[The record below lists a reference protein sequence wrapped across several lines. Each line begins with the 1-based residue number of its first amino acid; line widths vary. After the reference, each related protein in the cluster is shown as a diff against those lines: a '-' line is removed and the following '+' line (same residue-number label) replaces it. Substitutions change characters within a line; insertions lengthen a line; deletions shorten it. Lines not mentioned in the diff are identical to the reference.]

1 MASDRAQILITAVD
15 QTRTAL
21 DGIRNNLG
29 RLGDETRRVQGLLAG
44 LGVSLTLGAFAAL
57 VKGAIDSADELNKLS
72 QKIGISVEALSTLQ
86 FAAQLSDVGLDTLK
100 TGLKGLSANLT
111 EARSGLGEG
120 ADLFQA
126 LGISVE
132 DAAGNLKS
140 SDTILLEIA
149 DRFAS
154 FEDGAT
160 KTALAVKLFG
170 KSGMD
175 MIPFLNQGSSGIR
188 ALMQE
193 AERLGLK
200 LSTETAQAAEAFND
214 NLTALKA
221 SSSGLGI
228 TLATEL
234 LAPLRVVTD
243 AIREGQGEATGFAAI
258 LGGALKTTL
267 EAILVL
273 GVNVAYVF
281 KSMGTEIGGMA
292 AQLTA
297 LARLDIR
304 GFKAIG
310 EAMREDAVKARAE
323 VDALSARILNPPQAQ
338 SLGSAGP
345 APSSPAAGNTGAATE
360 DMQRLAC
367 VLSGGE
373 WRGGRCIK
381 KGAEAKDTGNSSGA
395 ARLAVLK
402 AQADAEFRLLKT
414 GLDQQKAA
422 LDRALDDRLVSIRDY
437 YAQKTRLEQAAID
450 EDISRKTEE
459 RSAQQ
464 QMANGKN
471 AGGKDEA
478 TRLRAM
484 AEVKKLDGE
493 IAVLAQQR
501 GEIEVANAH
510 TAANAERQLANE
522 LARVRDR
529 LAEVRGGTGGES
541 TRARLQREY
550 QPLIDQLQRMGD
562 TAGTQDV
569 ARLIDVE
576 SDLAE
581 LARFERQYQA
591 ATERLS
597 LKGRELQVQKDAG
610 LITET
615 QMRQTLLGLQAETA
629 REVEA
634 LIPKMEQLAQSTG
647 SEEAVNRVARLK
659 IEIASLKT
667 VTDEVAVRIN
677 GDTQNA
683 FATMFEQIGSGAK
696 SAKDAFADFA
706 RSVLASINRIASQKL
721 AESLFGAMGGGGGSG
736 GNGGLGA
743 FISGLFK
750 GFATGGLVSGP
761 GTSTSDSI
769 PARLSAGEYVLRAA
783 AVRRLGVDFL
793 HALNGGL
800 SVPRWQG
807 LRLAFAEGGLVPP
820 ATPATPGNGAGQA
833 VRIVNV
839 IDPSLAADYLT
850 SPAGEKSILNI
861 LSRNGSAVR
870 EILR

>member
-21 DGIRNNLG
+21 DSIRNNLG

-111 EARSGLGEG
+111 EARAGLGEG
-120 ADLFQA
+120 AALFQA

-132 DAAGNLKS
+132 DTAGNLKS

-175 MIPFLNQGSSGIR
+175 MIPFLNQGASGIR

-200 LSTETAQAAEAFND
+200 LSTETAQVAEAFND

-221 SSSGLGI
+221 STSGLGI
-228 TLATEL
+228 SLATEL

-323 VDALSARILNPPQAQ
+323 VDALSARILNPPQARQ
-338 SLGSAGP
+338 AGP
-345 APSSPAAGNTGAATE
+345 ASSSPAAGNSGAATE
-360 DMQRLAC
+360 DMQRMAC

-381 KGAEAKDTGNSSGA
+381 KGAETKDNSA

-422 LDRALDDRLVSIRDY
+422 LERALDDRLVSIRDY

-450 EDISRKTEE
+450 EDVSRKTEE
-459 RSAQQ
+459 RNAQQ
-464 QMANGKN
+464 QIARSGR
-471 AGGKDEA
+471 DEA

-484 AEVKKLDGE
+484 AEIKKLDGE

-501 GEIEVANAH
+501 GEIEVANSHA
-510 TAANAERQLANE
+510 AANAERQLANE

-529 LAEVRGGTGGES
+529 LAEVRGGNGGDS

-550 QPLIDQLQRMGD
+550 QPLIEQLQRMGD

-581 LARFERQYQA
+581 LARFERQYQI

-597 LKGRELQVQKDAG
+597 LRGRELQVQKEAG

-683 FATMFEQIGSGAK
+683 FAAMFEQIGSGAK

-736 GNGGLGA
+736 GFGA

-807 LRLAFAEGGLVPP
+807 VRLAFAEGGLVPP
-820 ATPATPGNGAGQA
+820 AAPASTGGGAGQA

>member
-1 MASDRAQILITAVD
+1 M
-15 QTRTAL
+15 
-21 DGIRNNLG
+21 
-29 RLGDETRRVQGLLAG
+29 
-44 LGVSLTLGAFAAL
+44 
-57 VKGAIDSADELNKLS
+57 
-72 QKIGISVEALSTLQ
+72 
-86 FAAQLSDVGLDTLK
+86 
-100 TGLKGLSANLT
+100 
-111 EARSGLGEG
+111 
-120 ADLFQA
+120 
-126 LGISVE
+126 
-132 DAAGNLKS
+132 
-140 SDTILLEIA
+140 
-149 DRFAS
+149 
-154 FEDGAT
+154 
-160 KTALAVKLFG
+160 
-170 KSGMD
+170 
-175 MIPFLNQGSSGIR
+175 
-188 ALMQE
+188 
-193 AERLGLK
+193 
-200 LSTETAQAAEAFND
+200 
-214 NLTALKA
+214 
-221 SSSGLGI
+221 
-228 TLATEL
+228 
-234 LAPLRVVTD
+234 
-243 AIREGQGEATGFAAI
+243 
-258 LGGALKTTL
+258 
-267 EAILVL
+267 
-273 GVNVAYVF
+273 
-281 KSMGTEIGGMA
+281 
-292 AQLTA
+292 
-297 LARLDIR
+297 
-304 GFKAIG
+304 
-310 EAMREDAVKARAE
+310 
-323 VDALSARILNPPQAQ
+323 
-338 SLGSAGP
+338 
-345 APSSPAAGNTGAATE
+345 
-360 DMQRLAC
+360 AC

-381 KGAEAKDTGNSSGA
+381 KGAEAKDNSA

-402 AQADAEFRLLKT
+402 AQADAEFRLLKI

-437 YAQKTRLEQAAID
+437 YAQRTRLEQAAID
-450 EDISRKTEE
+450 EDISRKTQE
-459 RSAQQ
+459 RNAQQ
-464 QMANGKN
+464 QMAR
-471 AGGKDEA
+471 GGKDEA

-510 TAANAERQLANE
+510 AAANAERQLANE
-522 LARVRDR
+522 LSRVRDR
-529 LAEVRGGTGGES
+529 LAEVSSGAGGDS

-550 QPLIDQLQRMGD
+550 QPLIEQLQRMGD

-581 LARFERQYQA
+581 LARFERQYQI

-597 LKGRELQVQKDAG
+597 LRGRELQVQKEAG

-721 AESLFGAMGGGGGSG
+721 AESLFGAMGGGGSSG
-736 GNGGLGA
+736 GFGA

-807 LRLAFAEGGLVPP
+807 VRLAFAEGGLVPP
-820 ATPATPGNGAGQA
+820 AAPATTGGGAGQA

>member
-120 ADLFQA
+120 AALFQA
-126 LGISVE
+126 LSISVE
-132 DAAGNLKS
+132 DTAGNLKS

-175 MIPFLNQGSSGIR
+175 MIPFLNQGSAGIR
-188 ALMQE
+188 ALTAE
-193 AERLGLK
+193 AEQLGLK
-200 LSTETAQAAEAFND
+200 LTTQTAQAAEAFND

-221 SSSGLGI
+221 STSGLGI
-228 TLATEL
+228 SLATEL

-310 EAMREDAVKARAE
+310 EAMREDAAKARAE
-323 VDALSARILNPPQAQ
+323 VDALSARILNPPQARP
-338 SLGSAGP
+338 AGP
-345 APSSPAAGNTGAATE
+345 APTTPTAGNTGAATE
-360 DMQRLAC
+360 DMQRMAC

-373 WRGGRCIK
+373 WRGGRCVK
-381 KGAEAKDTGNSSGA
+381 KGAEAKDNSA
-395 ARLAVLK
+395 ARLAALN

-484 AEVKKLDGE
+484 AEVKKFDGE

-510 TAANAERQLANE
+510 AAANAERQLANE

-529 LAEVRGGTGGES
+529 LAEVRGGSGGDS

-550 QPLIDQLQRMGD
+550 QPLIEQLQRMGD

-581 LARFERQYQA
+581 LSRFERQYQI

-597 LKGRELQVQKDAG
+597 LRGRELQVQKEAG

-721 AESLFGAMGGGGGSG
+721 AESLFGAIGSGGGSG
-736 GNGGLGA
+736 GFGA

-769 PARLSAGEYVLRAA
+769 PARLSAGEYVLRAE
-783 AVRRLGVDFL
+783 AVRRVGVDFL

-800 SVPRWQG
+800 SAPRWSG
-807 LRLAFAEGGLVPP
+807 PRLAFADGGLVPEVAQASAVAP
-820 ATPATPGNGAGQA
+820 SQA

-839 IDPSLAADYLT
+839 IDPGMAADYLN
-850 SPAGEKSILNI
+850 SAAGEKTILNV

-870 EILR
+870 ELLR

>member
-120 ADLFQA
+120 AALFQA

-132 DAAGNLKS
+132 GTAGNLKS

-188 ALMQE
+188 ALVQE

-228 TLATEL
+228 SLATEL

-310 EAMREDAVKARAE
+310 EAMREDAAKARAD
-323 VDALSARILNPPQAQ
+323 VDALSARILNPPQARP
-338 SLGSAGP
+338 AGP
-345 APSSPAAGNTGAATE
+345 APSSPTAGNAGAATE
-360 DMQRLAC
+360 DMQRMAC

-381 KGAEAKDTGNSSGA
+381 KGAEAKDNSA

-484 AEVKKLDGE
+484 TEVKKLDGE

-510 TAANAERQLANE
+510 AAANAERQLANE
-522 LARVRDR
+522 LSRVRDR
-529 LAEVRGGTGGES
+529 LAEVSSGAGGDS

-550 QPLIDQLQRMGD
+550 QPLIEQLQRMGD

-581 LARFERQYQA
+581 LARFERQYQI

-597 LKGRELQVQKDAG
+597 LRGRELQVQKEAG

-696 SAKDAFADFA
+696 SAKDAFSDFA

-736 GNGGLGA
+736 GFGA

-769 PARLSAGEYVLRAA
+769 PARLSAGEYVLRAE
-783 AVRRLGVDFL
+783 AVRRVGADFL

-800 SVPRWQG
+800 FVPRWSG
-807 LRLAFAEGGLVPP
+807 PRLAFAEGGLVPEIAQAP
-820 ATPATPGNGAGQA
+820 AAAPSQS

-839 IDPSLAADYLT
+839 IDPGMAADYLN
-850 SPAGEKSILNI
+850 SAAGEKTILNV

-870 EILR
+870 ELLR

>member
-86 FAAQLSDVGLDTLK
+86 FAAQLSDVGLQSLQM
-100 TGLKGLSANLT
+100 GLKKLSENAT
-111 EARSGLGEG
+111 EASAGLGEG
-120 ADLFQA
+120 AQTFAA
-126 LGISVE
+126 LGVSVK
-132 DAAGNLKS
+132 DAAGNLKAT
-140 SDTILLEIA
+140 DDLLLEIA
-149 DRFAS
+149 DRFAG

-214 NLTALKA
+214 NLTALKV
-221 SSSGLGI
+221 STSGLGI

-243 AIREGQGEATGFAAI
+243 AIREGQGEATGFAVI

-310 EAMREDAVKARAE
+310 EAMREDAAKARAE
-323 VDALSARILNPPQAQ
+323 VDALSARILNPPQTRP
-338 SLGSAGP
+338 AGP
-345 APSSPAAGNTGAATE
+345 APTTPTAGNTGAATE
-360 DMQRLAC
+360 DMQRMAC

-373 WRGGRCIK
+373 WRGGRCVK
-381 KGAEAKDTGNSSGA
+381 KGAEAKDNSA

-414 GLDQQKAA
+414 GLDQQKTA

-464 QMANGKN
+464 QMAR
-471 AGGKDEA
+471 GGKDEV

-510 TAANAERQLANE
+510 AAANAERQLATE

-529 LAEVRGGTGGES
+529 LAEVRGGTVGDS

-550 QPLIDQLQRMGD
+550 QPLIEQLQRMGD

-581 LARFERQYQA
+581 LARFERQYQI

-597 LKGRELQVQKDAG
+597 LRGRELQVQKEAG

-629 REVEA
+629 REIEA

-721 AESLFGAMGGGGGSG
+721 AESLFGAMGGGGSG
-736 GNGGLGA
+736 GFGA

-769 PARLSAGEYVLRAA
+769 PARLSAGEYVLRAE
-783 AVRRLGVDFL
+783 AVRRVGVDFL

-800 SVPRWQG
+800 SAPRWSG
-807 LRLAFAEGGLVPP
+807 PRLAFADGGLVPEV
-820 ATPATPGNGAGQA
+820 AQA
-833 VRIVNV
+833 SAAAPSQSVRIVNV
-839 IDPSLAADYLT
+839 IDPGMAADYLN
-850 SPAGEKSILNI
+850 SAAGEKTILNV

-870 EILR
+870 ELLR

>member
-111 EARSGLGEG
+111 EARAGLGEG
-120 ADLFQA
+120 AAIFQA

-323 VDALSARILNPPQAQ
+323 VDALSAHILNPPQARP
-338 SLGSAGP
+338 AGP
-345 APSSPAAGNTGAATE
+345 VPTTPTAGNMGVATE
-360 DMQRLAC
+360 DMQRMAC

-381 KGAEAKDTGNSSGA
+381 KGAEAKDNSA

-450 EDISRKTEE
+450 EDVSRKTEE
-459 RSAQQ
+459 RTAQQ
-464 QMANGKN
+464 QMARS
-471 AGGKDEA
+471 GKDEA

-510 TAANAERQLANE
+510 AAANAERQLANE
-522 LARVRDR
+522 LSRVRDR
-529 LAEVRGGTGGES
+529 LAEVSSGAGGDS

-550 QPLIDQLQRMGD
+550 QPLIEQLQRMGD

-581 LARFERQYQA
+581 LARFERQYQI

-597 LKGRELQVQKDAG
+597 LRGRELQVQKEAG
-610 LITET
+610 LITES

-659 IEIASLKT
+659 IEIASLKA

-721 AESLFGAMGGGGGSG
+721 AESLFGAIGSGGGSG
-736 GNGGLGA
+736 GFGA

-783 AVRRLGVDFL
+783 AVRRVGVDFL

-800 SVPRWQG
+800 SAPRWSG
-807 LRLAFAEGGLVPP
+807 PRLAFADGGLVPEV
-820 ATPATPGNGAGQA
+820 AQA
-833 VRIVNV
+833 SAAAPSQSVRIVNV
-839 IDPSLAADYLT
+839 IDPGMAADYLN
-850 SPAGEKSILNI
+850 SAAGEKTILNV

-870 EILR
+870 ELLR

>member
-1 MASDRAQILITAVD
+1 MASDRAQILITAID

-120 ADLFQA
+120 AALFQA
-126 LGISVE
+126 LGVSVE
-132 DAAGNLKS
+132 DTAGNLKS

-175 MIPFLNQGSSGIR
+175 MIPFLNQGASGIR

-228 TLATEL
+228 SLATEL

-310 EAMREDAVKARAE
+310 EAMREDAAKARAE
-323 VDALSARILNPPQAQ
+323 VDALSARILNPPQVRP
-338 SLGSAGP
+338 AGP
-345 APSSPAAGNTGAATE
+345 APATPTARNTGAATE
-360 DMQRLAC
+360 DMQRVAC

-381 KGAEAKDTGNSSGA
+381 KGAEEKDNSA

-402 AQADAEFRLLKT
+402 AQADAEFRLLKA

-437 YAQKTRLEQAAID
+437 YAQKTHLEQAAID
-450 EDISRKTEE
+450 EDVSRKTQE
-459 RSAQQ
+459 RNAQQ
-464 QMANGKN
+464 QIARS
-471 AGGKDEA
+471 GKDEA

-510 TAANAERQLANE
+510 AAANAERQLANE

-529 LAEVRGGTGGES
+529 LAEVRGGTGGDS

-550 QPLIDQLQRMGD
+550 QPLIEQLQRMGD

-581 LARFERQYQA
+581 LARFERQYQI

-597 LKGRELQVQKDAG
+597 LRGRELQVQKEAG
-610 LITET
+610 LITES

-629 REVEA
+629 TEVEA

-667 VTDEVAVRIN
+667 VTDEVVVRIN

-696 SAKDAFADFA
+696 TAKDAFADFA

-721 AESLFGAMGGGGGSG
+721 AESLFGTIGGGGGSG
-736 GNGGLGA
+736 GSGGLGA

-807 LRLAFAEGGLVPP
+807 VRLAFAGGGLVPP
-820 ATPATPGNGAGQA
+820 AAPSTTGGGAGQA

>member
-21 DGIRNNLG
+21 DSIRNNLG

-120 ADLFQA
+120 AALFQA

-132 DAAGNLKS
+132 GTAGNLKS

-188 ALMQE
+188 ALVQE

-281 KSMGTEIGGMA
+281 KSMGNEIGGMA

-323 VDALSARILNPPQAQ
+323 VDALSAHILNPPQARP
-338 SLGSAGP
+338 AGP
-345 APSSPAAGNTGAATE
+345 APTTPTAGNTGAASE
-360 DMQRLAC
+360 DMQRMAC

-381 KGAEAKDTGNSSGA
+381 KGAEAKDNSA

-510 TAANAERQLANE
+510 AAANAERQLANE

-529 LAEVRGGTGGES
+529 LAEVRGGTGGDS

-550 QPLIDQLQRMGD
+550 QPLIEQLQRMGD

-581 LARFERQYQA
+581 LARFERQYQI

-597 LKGRELQVQKDAG
+597 LRGRELQVQKDAG

-706 RSVLASINRIASQKL
+706 RSVLASISRIASQKL
-721 AESLFGAMGGGGGSG
+721 AESLFGAMGGGGG
-736 GNGGLGA
+736 NGGFGA

-783 AVRRLGVDFL
+783 VVRRLGVDFL

-807 LRLAFAEGGLVPP
+807 VRLAFAEGGLVPP
-820 ATPATPGNGAGQA
+820 AAPATSGSGAGQA

>member
-21 DGIRNNLG
+21 DSIRNNLG

-120 ADLFQA
+120 AALFQA

-132 DAAGNLKS
+132 DTAGNLKS

-292 AQLTA
+292 AQLAA

-304 GFKAIG
+304 GFNAIG
-310 EAMREDAVKARAE
+310 EAMREDAAKARAE
-323 VDALSARILNPPQAQ
+323 VDALSARILNPPQAR
-338 SLGSAGP
+338 SVGP
-345 APSSPAAGNTGAATE
+345 APTTPTAGNTGAATE
-360 DMQRLAC
+360 DMQRMAC

-373 WRGGRCIK
+373 WRGGRCLK
-381 KGAEAKDTGNSSGA
+381 KGAEAKDNSA
-395 ARLAVLK
+395 VRLAVLK

-450 EDISRKTEE
+450 EDISRKTQE
-459 RSAQQ
+459 RNAQQ
-464 QMANGKN
+464 QMARS
-471 AGGKDEA
+471 GKDEA

-510 TAANAERQLANE
+510 AAANAERQLANE
-522 LARVRDR
+522 LSRVRDR
-529 LAEVRGGTGGES
+529 LAEVSSGAGGDS

-550 QPLIDQLQRMGD
+550 QPLIEQLQRMGD

-581 LARFERQYQA
+581 LARFERQYQT

-597 LKGRELQVQKDAG
+597 LRGRELQVQKEAG

-736 GNGGLGA
+736 GFGA

-807 LRLAFAEGGLVPP
+807 VRLAFAEGGLVPP
-820 ATPATPGNGAGQA
+820 AAPATTGGGAGQA

>member
-86 FAAQLSDVGLDTLK
+86 FAAQLSDVGLQSLQM
-100 TGLKGLSANLT
+100 GLKKLSENAT
-111 EARSGLGEG
+111 EASAGLGEG
-120 ADLFQA
+120 AQTFAA
-126 LGISVE
+126 LGVSVK
-132 DAAGNLKS
+132 DAAGNLKAT
-140 SDTILLEIA
+140 DDLLLEIA
-149 DRFAS
+149 DRFAG

-221 SSSGLGI
+221 STSGLGI

-243 AIREGQGEATGFAAI
+243 AIREGQGEATGFAVI

-310 EAMREDAVKARAE
+310 EAMREDAAKARAE
-323 VDALSARILNPPQAQ
+323 VDALSARILNPPQTRP
-338 SLGSAGP
+338 AGP
-345 APSSPAAGNTGAATE
+345 APTTPTAGNTGAATE
-360 DMQRLAC
+360 DMQRMAC

-373 WRGGRCIK
+373 WRGGRCVK
-381 KGAEAKDTGNSSGA
+381 KGAEAKDNSA

-414 GLDQQKAA
+414 GLDQQKTA

-464 QMANGKN
+464 QMAR
-471 AGGKDEA
+471 GGKDEV

-510 TAANAERQLANE
+510 AAANAERQLATE

-529 LAEVRGGTGGES
+529 LAEVRGGTVGDS

-550 QPLIDQLQRMGD
+550 QPLIEQLQRMGD

-581 LARFERQYQA
+581 LARFERQYQI

-597 LKGRELQVQKDAG
+597 LRGRELQVQKEAG

-629 REVEA
+629 REIEA

-721 AESLFGAMGGGGGSG
+721 AESLFGAMGGGGSG
-736 GNGGLGA
+736 GFGA

-769 PARLSAGEYVLRAA
+769 PARLSAGEYVLRAE
-783 AVRRLGVDFL
+783 AVRRVGVDFL

-800 SVPRWQG
+800 SAPRWSG
-807 LRLAFAEGGLVPP
+807 PRLAFADGGLVPEV
-820 ATPATPGNGAGQA
+820 AQA
-833 VRIVNV
+833 SAAAPSQSVRIVNV
-839 IDPSLAADYLT
+839 IDPGMAADYLN
-850 SPAGEKSILNI
+850 SAAGEKTILNV

-870 EILR
+870 ELLR

>member
-72 QKIGISVEALSTLQ
+72 QKIGISVESLSTLQ

-111 EARSGLGEG
+111 EARAGLGEG
-120 ADLFQA
+120 AALFQA

-132 DAAGNLKS
+132 DTAGNLKS

-200 LSTETAQAAEAFND
+200 LSTETAQVAEAFND

-228 TLATEL
+228 SLATEL

-304 GFKAIG
+304 GFAAIG
-310 EAMREDAVKARAE
+310 EAMREDAAKARAE
-323 VDALSARILNPPQAQ
+323 VDALSARILNPPQAKPAAPAPA
-338 SLGSAGP
+338 GGP
-345 APSSPAAGNTGAATE
+345 ATGTATE
-360 DMQRLAC
+360 DMQRMAC

-373 WRGGRCIK
+373 WSNGRCVK
-381 KGAEAKDTGNSSGA
+381 NGAEAKDNTA

-437 YAQKTRLEQAAID
+437 YARKTSLEQAAID
-450 EDISRKTEE
+450 EDIARKTEE
-459 RSAQQ
+459 RNAQQ
-464 QMANGKN
+464 QMAR
-471 AGGKDEA
+471 GGKDEA

-510 TAANAERQLANE
+510 AAANAERQLANE

-529 LAEVRGGTGGES
+529 LAEVRGGTGGDS

-550 QPLIDQLQRMGD
+550 QPLIEQLQRMGD

-581 LARFERQYQA
+581 LARFERQYQV

-597 LKGRELQVQKDAG
+597 LRGRELEVQKDAG

-807 LRLAFAEGGLVPP
+807 VRLAFAEGGLVPP
-820 ATPATPGNGAGQA
+820 VAPSTSGNGAGQA

>member
-100 TGLKGLSANLT
+100 TGLKGLSANVT
-111 EARSGLGEG
+111 EARAGLGEG
-120 ADLFQA
+120 AALFQA
-126 LGISVE
+126 LSISVE
-132 DAAGNLKS
+132 DTAGNLKS

-228 TLATEL
+228 SLATEL

-310 EAMREDAVKARAE
+310 EAMREDAAKARAE
-323 VDALSARILNPPQAQ
+323 VDALSTRILNPPQARP
-338 SLGSAGP
+338 AGP
-345 APSSPAAGNTGAATE
+345 VPTTPTAGNTGAATE
-360 DMQRLAC
+360 DMQRMAC

-373 WRGGRCIK
+373 WRSGRCIK
-381 KGAEAKDTGNSSGA
+381 KGAEAKESGNSSGA

-450 EDISRKTEE
+450 EDVSRKTEE
-459 RSAQQ
+459 RNAQQ
-464 QMANGKN
+464 QMARS
-471 AGGKDEA
+471 GKDEA

-510 TAANAERQLANE
+510 AAANAERQLANE

-529 LAEVRGGTGGES
+529 LAEVSSGAGGDS

-550 QPLIDQLQRMGD
+550 QPLFEQLQRMGD
-562 TAGTQDV
+562 TAGTKDV

-581 LARFERQYQA
+581 LARFERQYQI

-597 LKGRELQVQKDAG
+597 LRGRELQVQKEAG

-721 AESLFGAMGGGGGSG
+721 AESLFGAMGGGGG
-736 GNGGLGA
+736 NGGFGA

-807 LRLAFAEGGLVPP
+807 VRLAFAEGGLVPP
-820 ATPATPGNGAGQA
+820 VAPATTGGGAGQA

>member
-111 EARSGLGEG
+111 EARAGLGEG
-120 ADLFQA
+120 AALFQA

-132 DAAGNLKS
+132 DSAGNLKS

-188 ALMQE
+188 ALMLE

-221 SSSGLGI
+221 STSGLGI

-267 EAILVL
+267 ETILVL

-292 AQLTA
+292 AQLSA

-304 GFKAIG
+304 GFAAIG
-310 EAMREDAVKARAE
+310 EAMREDAIKARAE
-323 VDALSARILNPPQAQ
+323 VDALSARILNPPQTK
-338 SLGSAGP
+338 
-345 APSSPAAGNTGAATE
+345 PAAASSATPTAGAATE
-360 DMQRLAC
+360 DMQRMAC

-373 WRGGRCIK
+373 WRGGRCVK
-381 KGAEAKDTGNSSGA
+381 KGAEAKDNSA

-402 AQADAEFRLLKT
+402 AQADAEFRLLKV

-450 EDISRKTEE
+450 EDMARKTEE
-459 RSAQQ
+459 RAAQQ
-464 QMANGKN
+464 QMARN
-471 AGGKDEA
+471 GKDEA

-501 GEIEVANAH
+501 GEIELANAH
-510 TAANAERQLANE
+510 AAANAERQLATE

-529 LAEVRGGTGGES
+529 LAEVRGGTGGDS

-550 QPLIDQLQRMGD
+550 QPLIEQLQRMGD

-581 LARFERQYQA
+581 LTRFERQYQG

-597 LKGRELQVQKDAG
+597 LRGRELQVQKEAG

-696 SAKDAFADFA
+696 SAKDAFGDFA

-721 AESLFGAMGGGGGSG
+721 AESLFGAIGGGGGS
-736 GNGGLGA
+736 GGLGA

-793 HALNGGL
+793 HALNDGFA
-800 SVPRWQG
+800 VPRWQG
-807 LRLAFAEGGLVPP
+807 VRLAFAEGGLVPP
-820 ATPATPGNGAGQA
+820 AAPAAAGAGAGQA

-861 LSRNGSAVR
+861 LARNGSAVR

>member
-111 EARSGLGEG
+111 EARAGLGEG
-120 ADLFQA
+120 AALFQA
-126 LGISVE
+126 LSISV
-132 DAAGNLKS
+132 DDTAGNLKS

-221 SSSGLGI
+221 STSGLGI

-310 EAMREDAVKARAE
+310 EAMREDAAKARAE
-323 VDALSARILNPPQAQ
+323 VDALSARILNPPQARP
-338 SLGSAGP
+338 AGP
-345 APSSPAAGNTGAATE
+345 APTTPTAGNTGAATE
-360 DMQRLAC
+360 DMQRMAC

-381 KGAEAKDTGNSSGA
+381 KGAEAKDNSA

-437 YAQKTRLEQAAID
+437 YAQRTRLEQAAID

-459 RSAQQ
+459 RNAQQ
-464 QMANGKN
+464 QIARS
-471 AGGKDEA
+471 GKDEA

-510 TAANAERQLANE
+510 AAANAERQLANE

-529 LAEVRGGTGGES
+529 LAEVRGGTGGDS

-581 LARFERQYQA
+581 LARFERQYQI

-597 LKGRELQVQKDAG
+597 LRGRELQVQKEAG

-696 SAKDAFADFA
+696 SARDAFADFA

-721 AESLFGAMGGGGGSG
+721 AESLFGAIGGSGGGGGF
-736 GNGGLGA
+736 GA

-807 LRLAFAEGGLVPP
+807 VRLAFAEGGLVPP
-820 ATPATPGNGAGQA
+820 VAPATSGNGAGQA

>member
-120 ADLFQA
+120 AAMFQA

-140 SDTILLEIA
+140 SDAILLEIA

-170 KSGMD
+170 KSGLD

-228 TLATEL
+228 SLATEL

-243 AIREGQGEATGFAAI
+243 TIREGQGEATGFAAI

-267 EAILVL
+267 ETILVL

-304 GFKAIG
+304 GFAAIG
-310 EAMREDAVKARAE
+310 EAMREDAANARAE
-323 VDALSARILNPPQAQ
+323 VDALSARILNPPQAKPAAPAPA
-338 SLGSAGP
+338 GGP
-345 APSSPAAGNTGAATE
+345 ATGTATVE
-360 DMQRLAC
+360 MQRMAC

-373 WRGGRCIK
+373 WSNGRCVK
-381 KGAEAKDTGNSSGA
+381 KGAEAKDNSA

-459 RSAQQ
+459 RAAQQ
-464 QMANGKN
+464 QQAK
-471 AGGKDEA
+471 GGKDEA
-478 TRLRAM
+478 TRLRAL

-493 IAVLAQQR
+493 IAILAQQR
-501 GEIEVANAH
+501 GEIEVENDHKAAH
-510 TAANAERQLANE
+510 AAAKLADE

-529 LAEVRGGTGGES
+529 LAEVRGGGGGDS

-550 QPLIDQLQRMGD
+550 QPLIEQLQRMGD

-597 LKGRELQVQKDAG
+597 LRGRELQVQKDAG

-667 VTDEVAVRIN
+667 VTDEVAVHIN

-721 AESLFGAMGGGGGSG
+721 AESLFGAIGGSGGGGGF
-736 GNGGLGA
+736 GA

-769 PARLSAGEYVLRAA
+769 PARLSAGEYVLRTA

-807 LRLAFAEGGLVPP
+807 VRLAFAEGGLVPP
-820 ATPATPGNGAGQA
+820 AAPATIGGGAGQA

>member
-111 EARSGLGEG
+111 EARAGLGEG
-120 ADLFQA
+120 AALFQA
-126 LGISVE
+126 LGVSVE
-132 DAAGNLKS
+132 DTAGNLKS

-175 MIPFLNQGSSGIR
+175 MIPFLNQGASGIR
-188 ALMQE
+188 TLMQE

-292 AQLTA
+292 AQLAA

-304 GFKAIG
+304 GLEAIG
-310 EAMREDAVKARAE
+310 EAMREDAAKARAE
-323 VDALSARILNPPQAQ
+323 VDALSARILNPPQVR
-338 SLGSAGP
+338 SAGP
-345 APSSPAAGNTGAATE
+345 APATPTAGNTGAATE
-360 DMQRLAC
+360 DMQRMAC

-373 WRGGRCIK
+373 WRGGRCLK
-381 KGAEAKDTGNSSGA
+381 KGAEAKDNSA

-402 AQADAEFRLLKT
+402 AQADAEFRLLKS

-464 QMANGKN
+464 QMAR
-471 AGGKDEA
+471 GGKDEA

-510 TAANAERQLANE
+510 AAANAERQLANE

-529 LAEVRGGTGGES
+529 LAEVRGGTGGDS
-541 TRARLQREY
+541 TRTRLQREY
-550 QPLIDQLQRMGD
+550 QPLIEQLQRMGD

-736 GNGGLGA
+736 GFGA
-743 FISGLFK
+743 FISGLFN

-807 LRLAFAEGGLVPP
+807 VRLAFAEGGLVPP
-820 ATPATPGNGAGQA
+820 AAPATTGGGAGQA

>member
-44 LGVSLTLGAFAAL
+44 LGVSLTPGAFAAL

-120 ADLFQA
+120 AALFQA
-126 LGISVE
+126 LGVSVE
-132 DAAGNLKS
+132 DTAGNLKS

-214 NLTALKA
+214 NLTALKV
-221 SSSGLGI
+221 STSGLGI

-310 EAMREDAVKARAE
+310 EAMREDAAKARAD
-323 VDALSARILNPPQAQ
+323 VDALSARILNPPQARP
-338 SLGSAGP
+338 AGP
-345 APSSPAAGNTGAATE
+345 APSSPTAGNAGAATE
-360 DMQRLAC
+360 DMQRMAC

-381 KGAEAKDTGNSSGA
+381 KGAEAKDNSA

-422 LDRALDDRLVSIRDY
+422 IDRALDDRLVSIRDY

-464 QMANGKN
+464 QMAR
-471 AGGKDEA
+471 GGKDEA

-510 TAANAERQLANE
+510 AAANAERQLANE

-529 LAEVRGGTGGES
+529 LAEVRGGAGGDS

-550 QPLIDQLQRMGD
+550 QPLIEQLQRMGD

-581 LARFERQYQA
+581 LTRFERQYQI

-597 LKGRELQVQKDAG
+597 LRGRELQVQKEAG

-721 AESLFGAMGGGGGSG
+721 AESLFGAMGGGGS
-736 GNGGLGA
+736 GGLGA

-807 LRLAFAEGGLVPP
+807 VRLAFAEGGLVPP
-820 ATPATPGNGAGQA
+820 AAPATTGGGAGQA

>member
-120 ADLFQA
+120 AAIFQA
-126 LGISVE
+126 LSISVE
-132 DAAGNLKS
+132 ESAGNLKS
-140 SDTILLEIA
+140 SDMILLEVA

-175 MIPFLNQGSSGIR
+175 MIPFLNQGASGIR
-188 ALMQE
+188 TLMQE

-228 TLATEL
+228 SLATEL

-310 EAMREDAVKARAE
+310 EAMREDAAKARAE
-323 VDALSARILNPPQAQ
+323 VDALSARILNPPQARP
-338 SLGSAGP
+338 AGP
-345 APSSPAAGNTGAATE
+345 VPTTPTAGNTGAATE

-381 KGAEAKDTGNSSGA
+381 KGAEAKDNSA

-450 EDISRKTEE
+450 EDVSRKTEE
-459 RSAQQ
+459 RNVQQ
-464 QMANGKN
+464 QMAR
-471 AGGKDEA
+471 GGKDEA

-501 GEIEVANAH
+501 GEIEVSNAH
-510 TAANAERQLANE
+510 AAANAERQLANE

-529 LAEVRGGTGGES
+529 LAEVRGGTGGDS

-550 QPLIDQLQRMGD
+550 QPLIEQLQRMGD

-597 LKGRELQVQKDAG
+597 LRGRELQVQKDAG

-736 GNGGLGA
+736 GFGA

-807 LRLAFAEGGLVPP
+807 VRLAFAEGGLVPP
-820 ATPATPGNGAGQA
+820 VAPATSGNGAGQA

>member
-100 TGLKGLSANLT
+100 TGLKGLSTNLT
-111 EARSGLGEG
+111 EARAGLGEG
-120 ADLFQA
+120 AALFQA

-132 DAAGNLKS
+132 DTAGNLKS

-175 MIPFLNQGSSGIR
+175 MIPFLNQGASGIR

-228 TLATEL
+228 SLATEL

-310 EAMREDAVKARAE
+310 EAMREDAAKARAE
-323 VDALSARILNPPQAQ
+323 VDALSARILNPPQAKPAAPAPA
-338 SLGSAGP
+338 GGP
-345 APSSPAAGNTGAATE
+345 ATGTATE
-360 DMQRLAC
+360 DMQRMAC

-381 KGAEAKDTGNSSGA
+381 KGAEAKDNSA

-437 YAQKTRLEQAAID
+437 YAQKTRLEQTAID

-464 QMANGKN
+464 QMAR
-471 AGGKDEA
+471 GGKDEA

-510 TAANAERQLANE
+510 AAANAERLLANE

-529 LAEVRGGTGGES
+529 LAEVHGGTGGDS

-550 QPLIDQLQRMGD
+550 QPLIEQLQRMGD

-581 LARFERQYQA
+581 LARFERQYQI

-597 LKGRELQVQKDAG
+597 LRGRELQVQKEAG

-634 LIPKMEQLAQSTG
+634 LIPRMEQLAQSTG

-736 GNGGLGA
+736 GLGA

-807 LRLAFAEGGLVPP
+807 VRLAFAEGGLVPP
-820 ATPATPGNGAGQA
+820 AAPATPGNGAGQA

>member
-72 QKIGISVEALSTLQ
+72 QKIGISVESLSTLQ

-111 EARSGLGEG
+111 EARAGLGEG
-120 ADLFQA
+120 AALFQA

-132 DAAGNLKS
+132 DTAGNLKS

-200 LSTETAQAAEAFND
+200 LSTETAQVAEAFND

-228 TLATEL
+228 SLATEL

-304 GFKAIG
+304 GFAAIG
-310 EAMREDAVKARAE
+310 EAMREDAAKARAE
-323 VDALSARILNPPQAQ
+323 VDALSARILNPPQAKPAAPAPA
-338 SLGSAGP
+338 GGP
-345 APSSPAAGNTGAATE
+345 ATGTATE
-360 DMQRLAC
+360 DMQRMAC

-373 WRGGRCIK
+373 WSNGRCVK
-381 KGAEAKDTGNSSGA
+381 NGAEAKDNTA

-437 YAQKTRLEQAAID
+437 YARKTSLEQAAID
-450 EDISRKTEE
+450 EDIARKTEE
-459 RSAQQ
+459 RNAQQ
-464 QMANGKN
+464 QMAR
-471 AGGKDEA
+471 GGKDEA

-510 TAANAERQLANE
+510 AAANAERQLANE

-529 LAEVRGGTGGES
+529 LAEVRGGTGGDS

-550 QPLIDQLQRMGD
+550 QPLIEQLQRMGD

-581 LARFERQYQA
+581 LARFERQYQV

-597 LKGRELQVQKDAG
+597 LRGRELEVQKDAG

-807 LRLAFAEGGLVPP
+807 VRLAFAEGGLVPP
-820 ATPATPGNGAGQA
+820 VAPATSGNGAGQA

>member
-21 DGIRNNLG
+21 DSIRNNLG

-120 ADLFQA
+120 AALFQA

-132 DAAGNLKS
+132 ESAGNLKS
-140 SDTILLEIA
+140 SDTILLEVA

-228 TLATEL
+228 SLATEL

-310 EAMREDAVKARAE
+310 EAMREDATKARAE
-323 VDALSARILNPPQAQ
+323 VDALSARILNPPQAR
-338 SLGSAGP
+338 SAGP
-345 APSSPAAGNTGAATE
+345 APSSPTAGNTGAATE
-360 DMQRLAC
+360 DMQRMAC

-381 KGAEAKDTGNSSGA
+381 KGAEAKDNSA

-464 QMANGKN
+464 QMAR
-471 AGGKDEA
+471 GGKDEA

-510 TAANAERQLANE
+510 AAANAERQLANE

-529 LAEVRGGTGGES
+529 LAEVRGGTGGDS

-581 LARFERQYQA
+581 LARFERQYQI

-597 LKGRELQVQKDAG
+597 LRGRELQVQKEAG
-610 LITET
+610 LITES

-721 AESLFGAMGGGGGSG
+721 AESLFGAMGGGGSS
-736 GNGGLGA
+736 GGLGA

-807 LRLAFAEGGLVPP
+807 VRLAFAEGGLVPP
-820 ATPATPGNGAGQA
+820 APASSPGAGQA

>member
-21 DGIRNNLG
+21 DSIRNNLG

-72 QKIGISVEALSTLQ
+72 QKIGISIEALSTLQ

-120 ADLFQA
+120 AALFQA

-132 DAAGNLKS
+132 DTAGNLKS

-228 TLATEL
+228 SLATEL

-258 LGGALKTTL
+258 LGGAFKTTL

-310 EAMREDAVKARAE
+310 EAMREDAAKARAE
-323 VDALSARILNPPQAQ
+323 VDALSARILNPPQARP
-338 SLGSAGP
+338 AGP
-345 APSSPAAGNTGAATE
+345 TPTTPITGNTGAATE
-360 DMQRLAC
+360 DMQRMAC

-381 KGAEAKDTGNSSGA
+381 KGAEAKDNSA

-437 YAQKTRLEQAAID
+437 YAQKTRLEQAAVD
-450 EDISRKTEE
+450 EDVSRKTQE
-459 RSAQQ
+459 RNAQQ
-464 QMANGKN
+464 QISRS
-471 AGGKDEA
+471 GKDEA

-510 TAANAERQLANE
+510 AAANAERQLANE

-529 LAEVRGGTGGES
+529 LAEVSSGAGGDS

-550 QPLIDQLQRMGD
+550 QPLIEQLQRMGD

-581 LARFERQYQA
+581 LARFERQYQI

-597 LKGRELQVQKDAG
+597 LRGRELQVQKEAG

-683 FATMFEQIGSGAK
+683 FTTMFEQIGSGAK

-721 AESLFGAMGGGGGSG
+721 AESLFGAIGGGGGSG

-807 LRLAFAEGGLVPP
+807 VRLAFAEGGLVPP
-820 ATPATPGNGAGQA
+820 VVPATTGGGAGQA

>member
-21 DGIRNNLG
+21 DSIRNNLG

-111 EARSGLGEG
+111 EARAGLGEG
-120 ADLFQA
+120 AALFQA

-132 DAAGNLKS
+132 DSAGNLKS

-221 SSSGLGI
+221 STSGLGI

-258 LGGALKTTL
+258 LGGVLKTTL
-267 EAILVL
+267 ETILVL

-304 GFKAIG
+304 GFAAIG

-323 VDALSARILNPPQAQ
+323 VDALSARILNPPQAKP
-338 SLGSAGP
+338 SAP
-345 APSSPAAGNTGAATE
+345 NAATPSAGAATE
-360 DMQRLAC
+360 DMQRMAC

-373 WRGGRCIK
+373 WRDGRCVK
-381 KGAEAKDTGNSSGA
+381 KGAEAKDNSA

-402 AQADAEFRLLKT
+402 AQADAEFRLLKV
-414 GLDQQKAA
+414 GLDQQKAD

-450 EDISRKTEE
+450 EDMARKTEE
-459 RSAQQ
+459 RAAQQ
-464 QMANGKN
+464 QMARN
-471 AGGKDEA
+471 GKDEA
-478 TRLRAM
+478 TRLRAI

-510 TAANAERQLANE
+510 AAANAERQLANE

-529 LAEVRGGTGGES
+529 LAEVRGGTGGDS

-550 QPLIDQLQRMGD
+550 QPLIEQLQRMGD

-581 LARFERQYQA
+581 LARFERQYQT

-597 LKGRELQVQKDAG
+597 LRGRELQVQKEAG

-721 AESLFGAMGGGGGSG
+721 AESLFGAIGGGGGSG
-736 GNGGLGA
+736 GFGA

-793 HALNGGL
+793 HALNGGFA
-800 SVPRWQG
+800 VPRWQG
-807 LRLAFAEGGLVPP
+807 VRLAFAEGGLVPP
-820 ATPATPGNGAGQA
+820 AAPAMAGAGAGQA

-861 LSRNGSAVR
+861 LARNGSAVR

>member
-15 QTRTAL
+15 QTRNAL

-120 ADLFQA
+120 AALFQA
-126 LGISVE
+126 LGVSVE
-132 DAAGNLKS
+132 DTAGNLKS

-228 TLATEL
+228 SLATEL

-323 VDALSARILNPPQAQ
+323 VDALSARILNPPQARPT
-338 SLGSAGP
+338 GP
-345 APSSPAAGNTGAATE
+345 APSSSAAGNTGAATE
-360 DMQRLAC
+360 DMQRMAC

-381 KGAEAKDTGNSSGA
+381 KGAEDKDNSA

-422 LDRALDDRLVSIRDY
+422 LERALDDRLVSIRDY

-450 EDISRKTEE
+450 EDASRKTEE
-459 RSAQQ
+459 RNAQQ
-464 QMANGKN
+464 QIARS
-471 AGGKDEA
+471 GKDEA

-484 AEVKKLDGE
+484 AEVKKLDGD

-510 TAANAERQLANE
+510 AAANAERQLANE
-522 LARVRDR
+522 LARVR
-529 LAEVRGGTGGES
+529 EGGDS

-550 QPLIDQLQRMGD
+550 QPLIEQLQRMGD

-581 LARFERQYQA
+581 LARFERQYQI

-597 LKGRELQVQKDAG
+597 LRGRELQVQKEAG

-736 GNGGLGA
+736 GNGSLGA

-807 LRLAFAEGGLVPP
+807 VRLAFAEGGLVPP
-820 ATPATPGNGAGQA
+820 AAPATAGGGAGQA

>member
-21 DGIRNNLG
+21 DSIRNNLG

-86 FAAQLSDVGLDTLK
+86 FAAQLSDVGLESLK

-111 EARSGLGEG
+111 EARAGLGEG

-188 ALMQE
+188 ALMLE

-228 TLATEL
+228 SLATEL

-267 EAILVL
+267 EAILIL

-297 LARLDIR
+297 LARLHIR
-304 GFKAIG
+304 GFAAIG
-310 EAMREDAVKARAE
+310 EAMREDAAKARAE
-323 VDALSARILNPPQAQ
+323 VDALSARILNPPQAKPAAPAPA
-338 SLGSAGP
+338 GGP
-345 APSSPAAGNTGAATE
+345 ATGTATE
-360 DMQRLAC
+360 DMQRMAC

-373 WRGGRCIK
+373 WSNGRCVK
-381 KGAEAKDTGNSSGA
+381 KGADAKDNSA

-437 YAQKTRLEQAAID
+437 YARKTRLEQAAID
-450 EDISRKTEE
+450 EDMARKTEE
-459 RSAQQ
+459 RNAQQ
-464 QMANGKN
+464 QMAR
-471 AGGKDEA
+471 GGKDEA

-510 TAANAERQLANE
+510 AAANAERQLANE

-529 LAEVRGGTGGES
+529 LAEVRGGTGGDS

-550 QPLIDQLQRMGD
+550 QPLIEQLQRMGD

-597 LKGRELQVQKDAG
+597 LRGRELQVQKDAG

-721 AESLFGAMGGGGGSG
+721 AESLFGAIGGGGSG
-736 GNGGLGA
+736 GGLGG

-807 LRLAFAEGGLVPP
+807 VRLAFAEGGLVPP
-820 ATPATPGNGAGQA
+820 ASASSPGASQS

>member
-111 EARSGLGEG
+111 EARAGLGEG
-120 ADLFQA
+120 AALFQA

-132 DAAGNLKS
+132 DSAGNLKS

-221 SSSGLGI
+221 STSGLGI
-228 TLATEL
+228 SLATEL

-304 GFKAIG
+304 GFAAIG

-323 VDALSARILNPPQAQ
+323 VDALSVRILNPPQTK
-338 SLGSAGP
+338 P
-345 APSSPAAGNTGAATE
+345 ATPNSSTPIAGAATE
-360 DMQRLAC
+360 DMQRMAC

-381 KGAEAKDTGNSSGA
+381 KGAEAKDNSA

-402 AQADAEFRLLKT
+402 AQADAEFRLLKV

-450 EDISRKTEE
+450 EDMARKTEE
-459 RSAQQ
+459 RNAQQ
-464 QMANGKN
+464 QMARN
-471 AGGKDEA
+471 GKDEA
-478 TRLRAM
+478 IRLRAM

-510 TAANAERQLANE
+510 AAANAERQLANE

-529 LAEVRGGTGGES
+529 LAEVRNGNGGTGGDS

-550 QPLIDQLQRMGD
+550 QPLIEQLQRMGD

-581 LARFERQYQA
+581 LARFERQYQT

-597 LKGRELQVQKDAG
+597 LRGRELQVQKEAG

-629 REVEA
+629 REVES

-696 SAKDAFADFA
+696 SAKDAFGDFA

-721 AESLFGAMGGGGGSG
+721 AESLFGAIGGGWGGGGSG
-736 GNGGLGA
+736 GFGA

-793 HALNGGL
+793 HALNGGFA
-800 SVPRWQG
+800 VPRWQG
-807 LRLAFAEGGLVPP
+807 VRLAFAEGGLVPP
-820 ATPATPGNGAGQA
+820 AAPATTGAGAGQA

>member
-86 FAAQLSDVGLDTLK
+86 FAAQLSDVGLDSLK
-100 TGLKGLSANLT
+100 AGLKGLSANLT
-111 EARSGLGEG
+111 EARAGLGEG
-120 ADLFQA
+120 AALFQA

-132 DAAGNLKS
+132 DSAGNLKS

-221 SSSGLGI
+221 SASGLGI
-228 TLATEL
+228 SLATEL

-267 EAILVL
+267 ETILVL

-292 AQLTA
+292 AQLAA

-323 VDALSARILNPPQAQ
+323 VDALSARILNPPQTK
-338 SLGSAGP
+338 
-345 APSSPAAGNTGAATE
+345 PAAPNAATPTAGAATE
-360 DMQRLAC
+360 DMQRMAC

-373 WRGGRCIK
+373 WRGGRCVK
-381 KGAEAKDTGNSSGA
+381 KGAEAKDNSA

-402 AQADAEFRLLKT
+402 AQADAEFRLLKV

-450 EDISRKTEE
+450 EDIARKSEE

-464 QMANGKN
+464 QMARN
-471 AGGKDEA
+471 GKDEA

-510 TAANAERQLANE
+510 AAANAERQLTNE

-529 LAEVRGGTGGES
+529 LAEVRGGTGGDS

-550 QPLIDQLQRMGD
+550 QPLIEQLQRMGD

-581 LARFERQYQA
+581 LARFERQYQI

-597 LKGRELQVQKDAG
+597 LRGRELQVQKDAG

-629 REVEA
+629 REVES

-696 SAKDAFADFA
+696 SAKDAFGDFA

-721 AESLFGAMGGGGGSG
+721 AESLFGAIGGSG
-736 GNGGLGA
+736 SSGGFGA

-769 PARLSAGEYVLRAA
+769 PARLSAGEYVLRAD

-793 HALNGGL
+793 HALNGGFA
-800 SVPRWQG
+800 VPRWQG
-807 LRLAFAEGGLVPP
+807 VRLAFAEGGLVPP
-820 ATPATPGNGAGQA
+820 AAPATAGGGAGQA

-839 IDPSLAADYLT
+839 IDPSLTADYLT

>member
-86 FAAQLSDVGLDTLK
+86 FAAQLSDVGLQSLQM
-100 TGLKGLSANLT
+100 GLKKLSENAT
-111 EARSGLGEG
+111 EASAGLGEG
-120 ADLFQA
+120 AQTFAA
-126 LGISVE
+126 LGVSVK
-132 DAAGNLKS
+132 DAAGNLKAT
-140 SDTILLEIA
+140 DDLLLEIA
-149 DRFAS
+149 DRFAG

-214 NLTALKA
+214 NLTALKV
-221 SSSGLGI
+221 STSGLGI

-310 EAMREDAVKARAE
+310 EAMREDAAKARAE
-323 VDALSARILNPPQAQ
+323 VDALSARILNPPQAR
-338 SLGSAGP
+338 SAGP
-345 APSSPAAGNTGAATE
+345 APTTPTAGNTGAATE
-360 DMQRLAC
+360 DMQRMAC

-381 KGAEAKDTGNSSGA
+381 KGAEAKDNSA

-402 AQADAEFRLLKT
+402 AQADAEFRLLKA

-464 QMANGKN
+464 QMAR
-471 AGGKDEA
+471 GGKDEV

-510 TAANAERQLANE
+510 AAANAERQLATE

-529 LAEVRGGTGGES
+529 LAEVRGGTVGDS

-550 QPLIDQLQRMGD
+550 QPLIEQLQRMGD

-581 LARFERQYQA
+581 LARFERQYQI

-597 LKGRELQVQKDAG
+597 LRGRELQVQKEAG

-629 REVEA
+629 REIEA

-736 GNGGLGA
+736 GFGA

-800 SVPRWQG
+800 GVPRWQG
-807 LRLAFAEGGLVPP
+807 VRLAFAEGGLVPP
-820 ATPATPGNGAGQA
+820 AAPATTGGGAGQA

>member
-21 DGIRNNLG
+21 DSIRNNLG

-120 ADLFQA
+120 AALFQA

-132 DAAGNLKS
+132 ESAGNLKS
-140 SDTILLEIA
+140 SDTILLEVA

-228 TLATEL
+228 SLATEL

-310 EAMREDAVKARAE
+310 EAMREDATKARAE
-323 VDALSARILNPPQAQ
+323 VDALSARILNPPQAR
-338 SLGSAGP
+338 SAGP
-345 APSSPAAGNTGAATE
+345 APSSPTAGNTGAATE
-360 DMQRLAC
+360 DMQRMAC

-381 KGAEAKDTGNSSGA
+381 KGAEAKDNSA

-464 QMANGKN
+464 QMAR
-471 AGGKDEA
+471 GGKDEA

-510 TAANAERQLANE
+510 AAANAERQLANE

-529 LAEVRGGTGGES
+529 LAEVRGGTGGDS

-581 LARFERQYQA
+581 LARFERQYQI

-597 LKGRELQVQKDAG
+597 LRGRELQVQKEAG
-610 LITET
+610 LITES

-721 AESLFGAMGGGGGSG
+721 AESLFGAIGGSGGGGGF
-736 GNGGLGA
+736 GA

-807 LRLAFAEGGLVPP
+807 VRLAFAEGGLVPP
-820 ATPATPGNGAGQA
+820 APASSPGAGQA